1 MSNLAYFLFGLLGA
15 AALVG
20 GMVVA
25 FLAARGVED
34 GFEDQEGFH
43 AGQMPGTP
51 AAEPVVPSGDNPA

>member
-1 MSNLAYFLFGLLGA
+1 VSNLAYLLLGLLGA

-25 FLAARGVED
+25 LLAARGVQD

-43 AGQMPGTP
+43 SGQMPGTP
-51 AAEPVVPSGDNPA
+51 AADPVMPAGDNQP